1 MILLFQRELFF
12 ANPLKGH
19 SSPNSFTTFLYLPF
33 HLFPYL
39 NDSMTRVD
47 WTFCNKW
54 KVMLDFL
61 ETPVK
66 NFELFHVIN
75 PPWIIKF
82 HLEFEIF
89 LTSPKTKNEISE
101 IIDDLK

>member
-1 MILLFQRELFF
+1 MKRE
-12 ANPLKGH
+12 NDD
-19 SSPNSFTTFLYLPF
+19 SSFSTRNIFCKSIKRSFLSEFIYYFLYLPF

-66 NFELFHVIN
+66 NFELFHVIKGN
-75 PPWIIKF
+75 KMYGLI
-82 HLEFEIF
+82 
-89 LTSPKTKNEISE
+89 TDRYQS
-101 IIDDLK
+101 LKP

>member
-1 MILLFQRELFF
+1 MILLFQRETFF

-66 NFELFHVIN
+66 NFELFHA
-75 PPWIIKF
+75 IKGNKMYG
-82 HLEFEIF
+82 LI
-89 LTSPKTKNEISE
+89 TDRYQS
-101 IIDDLK
+101 LKP